1 MNTNTSRVTLLV
13 FAVATLLVG
22 VGLALTHP
30 VYFSDVRY
38 LGALLG
44 IEITVVCLWY
54 YDVIFF
60 PLLIA
65 LFLWAGMNIPFSALG
80 RTARWLI
87 LAVAAFAGLVMWMRD
102 HRHTFKI
109 FHLVALSCV
118 LTALASAVVSADRT
132 TSLLKGF
139 SLFLL
144 FLYGATGAR
153 LAIRGREV
161 EFTQDVL
168 VVCEIIAY
176 FSAIA
181 YLAIGWHVF
190 GNPNSLGAV
199 MGVVVTPL
207 LFWGVL
213 AAQNPTQRYRRLVA
227 LSLSGV
233 LLYVAMS
240 RASLLSAA
248 IAVAVLCVS
257 LRRQRLLVIGVFVVA
272 LFVASAAVINP
283 ESYNRFVESETSTI
297 LYKGKRDE
305 GVLGSRRTPWQ
316 KTVEVIKEHPW
327 LGSGF
332 GTSYMEQ
339 LAQQR
344 SVEVEPFSNGF
355 YTKDGTNR
363 EHGNSYLALVE
374 YMGLLGIVPFAIL
387 VLLVGQMI
395 FRVCVWM
402 RRTANPRHCAI
413 PFAMVLLAGLVHAT
427 FEDWLTAVGYYLCVF
442 FWTAVFWLKD
452 MLPAPSPAPIRETSR
467 VQPRTVSPCETL
479 ASHR

>member
-1 MNTNTSRVTLLV
+1 VNTNTSRVTLLF

-22 VGLALTHP
+22 AGLALTHP
-30 VYFSDVRY
+30 GYFSDVRY

-44 IEITVVCLWY
+44 IEITVACLWY

-60 PLLIA
+60 PLLIG

-80 RTARWLI
+80 RTARWLV
-87 LAVAAFAGLVMWMRD
+87 LAVAAFAGLVMWIRD
-102 HRHTFKI
+102 HRHTLEI
-109 FHLVALSCV
+109 FHVVALSCV
-118 LTALASAVVSADRT
+118 LTALASAVASADRT
-132 TSLLKGF
+132 TSLLKVL

-168 VVCEIIAY
+168 LVCEIIAY

-199 MGVVVTPL
+199 MGVVVAPL

-213 AAQNPTQRYRRLVA
+213 VARNPTQRYRRLVA

-240 RASLLSAA
+240 RASLLGAA

-257 LRRQRLLVIGVFVVA
+257 LRRQRLLLVGILVVA
-272 LFVASAAVINP
+272 LFIGSAAVIDP
-283 ESYNRFVESETSTI
+283 ENYNRFVETETSTI
-297 LYKGKRDE
+297 LYKGKREE
-305 GVLGSRRTPWQ
+305 GLLGSRRTPWQ

-332 GTSYMEQ
+332 GTSYMGQ
-339 LAQQR
+339 FAKQG
-344 SVEVEPFSNGF
+344 SIEVEPFSNGL
-355 YTKDGTNR
+355 YTKEGTNR

-374 YMGLLGIVPFAIL
+374 YVGLLGIVPFAIL
-387 VLLVGQMI
+387 VLLLAQMI

-442 FWTAVFWLKD
+442 FWTAAFWLRD
-452 MLPAPSPAPIRETSR
+452 MLPAPSQAPIRETSR
-467 VQPRTVSPCETL
+467 VQPRTVSPYETL